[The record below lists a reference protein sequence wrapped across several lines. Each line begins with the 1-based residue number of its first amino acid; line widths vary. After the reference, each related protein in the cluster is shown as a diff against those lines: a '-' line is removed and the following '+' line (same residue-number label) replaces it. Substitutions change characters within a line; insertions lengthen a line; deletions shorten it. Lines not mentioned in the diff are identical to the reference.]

1 MMRIISGFLLSV
13 WLTVAALPAAAQD
26 LDKALSERVLG
37 DPAAPIEIIEYAS
50 FTCPHCA
57 TFHNTALPKLK
68 SEYIDSGKA
77 KLVFR
82 DFPLDGLAARAG
94 MMARCVP
101 EDRYF
106 AVVDMLFKQQMAWAT
121 AQDPLAALSKI
132 GRLAGLSPDMTEK
145 CLNDEAL
152 LDGILKIRLEGQE
165 KYDVRATPTILVN
178 GKKADS
184 DFDSL
189 DATLKSLTDGS

>member
-1 MMRIISGFLLSV
+1 MRIISGFLLSV
-13 WLTVAALPAAAQD
+13 WLTVTALPATAQD

-68 SEYIDSGKA
+68 TEFIDTGKA

-178 GKKADS
+178 GEKADS

-189 DATLKSLTDGS
+189 DATLKSLADGS